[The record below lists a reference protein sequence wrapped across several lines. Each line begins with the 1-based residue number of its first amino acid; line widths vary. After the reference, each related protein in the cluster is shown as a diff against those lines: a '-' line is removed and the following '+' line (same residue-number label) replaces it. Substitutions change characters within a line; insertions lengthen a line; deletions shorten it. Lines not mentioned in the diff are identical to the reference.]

1 VPLSFRT
8 AAVGSTNPA
17 KVEAV
22 RRILGQLAPDCVL
35 EAIDVSSGVGAMPLG
50 EAQVRAGALARAQAA
65 LERTGTDVAFGLE
78 GGAILDADDAWLT
91 GHVVAVTSDGKLGE
105 AAWGRMLLPRVAA
118 ERLRGGEEL
127 GDIIDELFA
136 RKESKRQAG
145 AIGILTEGAMS
156 RTDAFAYLVA
166 MACAPFLHP
175 DLYAKRS

>member
-22 RRILGQLAPDCVL
+22 RRILCRLAPDCAV
-35 EAIDVSSGVGAMPLG
+35 EAIDVQSGVGAMPLG
-50 EAQVRAGALARAQAA
+50 ESAVRAGAEARARGA
-65 LERTGTDVAFGLE
+65 LERTDADVAFGLE
-78 GGAILDADDAWLT
+78 GGAILDGPDAWLT
-91 GHVVAVTSDGKLGE
+91 GHVVVVTRDGKLGE

-145 AIGILTEGAMS
+145 AIGILTDGAMS

-166 MACAPFLHP
+166 MACAPLLHP
-175 DLYAKRS
+175 ELYDGQQ

>member
-1 VPLSFRT
+1 VPLPFRS
-8 AAVGSTNPA
+8 AVIGSTNPA

-22 RRILGQLAPDCVL
+22 RRILGQLAPACTL
-35 EAIDVSSGVGAMPLG
+35 EAIDVPSGVGAMPLG
-50 EAQVRAGALARAQAA
+50 EAAVRAGADARARAA
-65 LERTGTDVAFGLE
+65 LERTGAEVAFGLE
-78 GGAILDADDAWLT
+78 GGAILDGHDAWLT
-91 GHVVAVTSDGKLGE
+91 GHVVAVTRDGRVGE
-105 AAWGRMLLPRVAA
+105 AAWGRMLLPHVAA

-127 GDIIDELFA
+127 GDIIDDLFK

-175 DLYAKRS
+175 ELY

>member
-22 RRILGQLAPDCVL
+22 RRILGRLAPSCAV
-35 EAIDVSSGVGAMPLG
+35 EAIDVPSGVGAMPLG
-50 EAQVRAGALARAQAA
+50 ESAVRAGAQARARAA
-65 LERTGTDVAFGLE
+65 LERTDADVAFGLE
-78 GGAILDADDAWLT
+78 GGAILDGADAWLT
-91 GHVVAVTSDGKLGE
+91 GHVVAVTREGKLGE
-105 AAWGRMLLPRVAA
+105 AAWGRMLLPRAAA

-145 AIGILTEGAMS
+145 AIGILTDGAMS

-175 DLYAKRS
+175 ELYDRQR

>member
-1 VPLSFRT
+1 VPLRFST

-22 RRILGQLAPDCVL
+22 RRILGQLAPACAL
-35 EAIDVSSGVGAMPLG
+35 EAIEVPSGVGAMPLG
-50 EAQVRAGALARAQAA
+50 ETAVRAGAEARARAA
-65 LERTGTDVAFGLE
+65 LERTGADVAFGLE

-91 GHVVAVTSDGKLGE
+91 GHVVAVTRDGRLGE

-118 ERLRGGEEL
+118 ERLRRGEEL
-127 GDIIDELFA
+127 GDIIDDLFA
-136 RKESKRQAG
+136 RKESKRQGG

-175 DLYAKRS
+175 ELYAERS

>member
-8 AAVGSTNPA
+8 AAIGSTNPA

-22 RRILGQLAPDCVL
+22 RRILAQLAPGCAL
-35 EAIDVSSGVGAMPLG
+35 EAIDAPSGVGAMPLG
-50 EAQVRAGALARAQAA
+50 EAAVRAGADARARAA
-65 LERTGTDVAFGLE
+65 LERTNADVAFGLE
-78 GGAILDADDAWLT
+78 GGAILDGHDAWLT
-91 GHVVAVTSDGKLGE
+91 GHVVAVTRDGRVGE
-105 AAWGRMLLPRVAA
+105 AAWGRMLLPQLAA
-118 ERLRGGEEL
+118 ERLRTGEEL
-127 GDIIDELFA
+127 GDIIDDLFA

-175 DLYAKRS
+175 ELYR

>member
-1 VPLSFRT
+1 MPLPFRT
-8 AAVGSTNPA
+8 AAVGSMNPA

-22 RRILGQLAPDCVL
+22 RRILDRLAPSCAL
-35 EAIDVSSGVGAMPLG
+35 EAIDVPSGVGAMPLG
-50 EAQVRAGALARAQAA
+50 EAAVRGGALARARAA
-65 LERTGTDVAFGLE
+65 LERTGAEVAFGLE
-78 GGAILDADDAWLT
+78 GGAILEDQDAWLT
-91 GHVVAVTSDGKLGE
+91 GHVVAVTKDGKLGE

-145 AIGILTEGAMS
+145 AIGILTDGAMS

-175 DLYAKRS
+175 ELYDRQR

>member
-1 VPLSFRT
+1 VPLPFRS

-22 RRILGQLAPDCVL
+22 RRILDRLAPGCDL
-35 EAIDVSSGVGAMPLG
+35 RAIDVPSGVGAMPLG
-50 EAQVRAGALARAQAA
+50 EAAVRAGAEARARAA
-65 LERTGTDVAFGLE
+65 LERTGTEVAFGLE
-78 GGAILDADDAWLT
+78 GGAILDGTDAWLT
-91 GHVVAVTSDGKLGE
+91 GHVVAVTQDGKLGE
-105 AAWGRMLLPRVAA
+105 AAWGRMLLPRAAA

-127 GDIIDELFA
+127 GDIIDDLFA

-145 AIGILTEGAMS
+145 AIGILTDGAIS

-175 DLYAKRS
+175 ELY

>member
-8 AAVGSTNPA
+8 AAVRSTNPA

-22 RRILGQLAPDCVL
+22 RRVLGQVAPACAL
-35 EAIDVSSGVGAMPLG
+35 EAVDVSSGVGAMPLG
-50 EAQVRAGALARAQAA
+50 EAAVRAGALARARAA
-65 LERTGTDVAFGLE
+65 LERTGAEVAFGLE
-78 GGAILDADDAWLT
+78 GGAILEAQDAWLT
-91 GHVVAVTSDGKLGE
+91 GHVVAVTRDGRLGE

-127 GDIIDELFA
+127 GDIIDDLFG

-145 AIGILTEGAMS
+145 AIGILTDGAMS

-175 DLYAKRS
+175 ELY

>member
-1 VPLSFRT
+1 MPLPFRT

-22 RRILGQLAPDCVL
+22 RRILGQLAPECVL
-35 EAIDVSSGVGAMPLG
+35 EAIDVPSGVGAMPLG
-50 EAQVRAGALARAQAA
+50 ELAVRAGAETRARGA
-65 LERTGTDVAFGLE
+65 LERTGAEIAFGLE
-78 GGAILDADDAWLT
+78 GGAILDASDAWLT
-91 GHVVAVTSDGKLGE
+91 GHVVAVTHDGRLGE

-118 ERLRGGEEL
+118 ERLRSGEEL
-127 GDIIDELFA
+127 GDIIDDLFA

-175 DLYAKRS
+175 ELY

>member
-22 RRILGQLAPDCVL
+22 RRVLGQVAPACAL
-35 EAIDVSSGVGAMPLG
+35 EAVDVSSGVGAMPLG
-50 EAQVRAGALARAQAA
+50 EAAVRAGALARARAA
-65 LERTGTDVAFGLE
+65 LERTGAEVAFGLE
-78 GGAILDADDAWLT
+78 GGAILEAQDAWLT
-91 GHVVAVTSDGKLGE
+91 GHVVAVTRDGRLGE

-127 GDIIDELFA
+127 GDIIDDLFG

-145 AIGILTEGAMS
+145 AIGILTDGAMS

-175 DLYAKRS
+175 ELY